1 MLEVKGL
8 TIRAEEVPLVSDLSL
23 HLATGQLTCLIGPSG
38 CGKSSVLKWL
48 AGVLAPELTAEL
60 PPGGR
65 VLLDGAALSLPHSA
79 IAYQPQ
85 QDTLFPWL
93 TILENASLGLEIRGT
108 PKAAA
113 RDRVRA
119 LFPAFGLQG
128 HEHSFPDQLSGG
140 MRQRAAF
147 LRTTV
152 QDARL
157 LLLDEPFSALDA
169 VTRLR
174 MQGWLMARLAQD
186 PRTVLM
192 VTHDL
197 FEATQIADRVLVMAG
212 GPGRII
218 GDIPITTPRAER
230 TEAALAEV
238 RATLKS
244 MLLEETP

>member
-1 MLEVKGL
+1 MFEVRDL
-8 TIRAEEVPLVSDLSL
+8 IIRAGQDTLVEKLSFDLPDT
-23 HLATGQLTCLIGPSG
+23 ALTCLIGPSG
-38 CGKSSVLKWL
+38 CGKSSVVKWL
-48 AGVLAPELTAEL
+48 SGVLAPELDATGVARL
-60 PPGGR
+60 GSAPIT
-65 VLLDGAALSLPHSA
+65 LPHRD

-93 TILENASLGLEIRGT
+93 TITENAGLGLEIRGT
-108 PKAAA
+108 RPREA
-113 RDRVRA
+113 RNRVRA
-119 LFPAFGLQG
+119 LFETFGLQG
-128 HEHSFPDQLSGG
+128 HEDSFPDQLSGG

-147 LRTTV
+147 LRTIV
-152 QDARL
+152 QDTPV

-174 MQGWLMARLAQD
+174 MQDWLIARLEAQ

-197 FEATQIADRVLVMAG
+197 YEATQLADRVLVMAG

-218 GDIPITTPRAER
+218 ADIPITTPRTDR
-230 TEAALAEV
+230 TEAALAET
-238 RATLKS
+238 RSMLRT